1 LGIILLPR
9 IPARIS
15 LVFVGLMFLLPFL
28 NPYHFYPLTNFYTE
42 WLAFA
47 LGVVALAP
55 LGVKRFWEKVE
66 IPTLALWLFA
76 FAGLLLAQLGLLDIA
91 YPEMSVLGA
100 LYVVWAAWLVWLG
113 RVLAKSCGKEQLAL
127 SLAAMLVLGGL
138 LNAAAAV
145 VQFYDISF
153 PFSFMVASLVANKG
167 GAYGNF
173 GQNNHFADYLTL
185 ALISA
190 LYLRIKG
197 RVTLPTTAACTA
209 IFLYALA
216 LSGSR
221 STWLYL
227 VAALALSLWFRART
241 DAPRL
246 RRAALTLL
254 VLLPLFWLVQ
264 YAMARYG
271 LVTRIGVPTAG
282 YGMVTPDER
291 FMADLAQGL
300 LSKPG
305 GSGLSIRL
313 YMWHQALLMWS
324 RAPLLGVGFGQYGGV
339 FFQQAAELSR
349 YHIANYDR
357 NSHNALM
364 QLLAETGLVG
374 AGLVCA
380 GLGAWLWGLRRR
392 LAVTAETWW
401 MLCLL
406 SVLFVHSMLEYPL
419 WHADFLGVAAILLG
433 MGSESNLRVHL
444 SALSRFAF
452 PVMMAAGFFALGSVL
467 HAYRDLEQLL
477 YPRVLPKN
485 LAEILAR
492 NEALLNVDRNS
503 LLAPY
508 VELTYAGIIVP
519 DRRNL
524 EDKLALDR
532 RVLRFAPVPA
542 VAYRQVLLLGLN
554 GQRKAALLQLDRAVT
569 VFPSRLKSFVP
580 VAEQAAQQEPA
591 ALGEIAKVAKEK
603 LKQVDRNGR

>member
-1 LGIILLPR
+1 
-9 IPARIS
+9 
-15 LVFVGLMFLLPFL
+15 MFLLPFL

-47 LGVVALAP
+47 IGVAALAP
-55 LGVKRFWEKVE
+55 LSVKRFWKEVE
-66 IPTLALWLFA
+66 IPTLTVWLLA
-76 FAGLLLAQLGLLDIA
+76 FAALLLAQLAWLDIA
-91 YPEMSVLGA
+91 YPEMSLLGA
-100 LYVVWAAWLVWLG
+100 LYVVWAAWLIWLG
-113 RVLAKSCGKEQLAL
+113 RVLAKSCGMEQLAL
-127 SLAAMLVLGGL
+127 SLAAMLMLGGL

-153 PFSFMVASLVANKG
+153 PFSFMVARLVPNR

-173 GQNNHFADYLTL
+173 GQNNLFADYVTL

-197 RVTLPTTAACTA
+197 RLTLPTTVACAAL
-209 IFLYALA
+209 FLYVLS

-227 VAALALSLWFRART
+227 VAALALSLWFRARA

-246 RRAALTLL
+246 RRAALTLA

-271 LVTRIGVPTAG
+271 LATRIGVPVAG
-282 YGMVTPDER
+282 HVMVTPDER

-300 LSKPG
+300 LSKRG

-324 RAPLLGVGFGQYGGV
+324 RAPLLGVGFGQYAGV
-339 FFQQAAELSR
+339 FFQQAAELAR

-357 NSHNALM
+357 NAHNALM
-364 QLLAETGLVG
+364 QLLAETGLLG
-374 AGLVCA
+374 TGLVCA
-380 GLGAWLWGLRRR
+380 GLGAWLRGLRRR
-392 LAVTAETWW
+392 FAVTAEIWW

-419 WHADFLGVAAILLG
+419 WHANFLGVAAILLG
-433 MGSESNLRVHL
+433 MGSESNLRLRL

-452 PVMMAAGFFALGSVL
+452 PVMLVAGFFALGSVL

-485 LAEILAR
+485 RAEILAR
-492 NEALLNVDRNS
+492 NQGLLNVDRDT

-508 VELTYAGIIVP
+508 VELTYAGIIVA
-519 DRRNL
+519 DRTNL
-524 EDKLALDR
+524 QDKLALDR
-532 RVLRFAPVPA
+532 RVLRFMPVPEI
-542 VAYRQVLLLGLN
+542 AYRQVLLLGLN
-554 GQRKAALLQLDRAVT
+554 GQRAAALLQLDRAVA
-569 VFPSRLKSFVP
+569 VFPYRLKNFVAD
-580 VAEQAAQQEPA
+580 AEKAAQREPA
-591 ALGEIAKVAKEK
+591 ALGEIAKVAREK
-603 LKQVDRNGR
+603 LKQVDRNGG

>member
-1 LGIILLPR
+1 
-9 IPARIS
+9 
-15 LVFVGLMFLLPFL
+15 MFLLPFL

-42 WLAFA
+42 WLALA
-47 LGVVALAP
+47 IGLAALAP
-55 LGVKRFWEKVE
+55 LSVKRFWEEVE
-66 IPTLALWLFA
+66 IPTLALWLLA
-76 FAGLLLAQLGLLDIA
+76 FAGLLLAQLAWVDIA
-91 YPEMSVLGA
+91 YPEMSLLGA
-100 LYVVWAAWLVWLG
+100 LYVVWAAWLIWLG
-113 RVLAKSCGKEQLAL
+113 RVLAKSCGMEQLVL
-127 SLAAMLVLGGL
+127 WLAAMLVLGGL

-145 VQFYDISF
+145 IQFYDIGF
-153 PFSFMVASLVANKG
+153 PFGFMVASLGATKG

-173 GQNNHFADYLTL
+173 GQNNHFADYVTL

-197 RVTLPTTAACTA
+197 RLTLPTTAACSA
-209 IFLYALA
+209 IFLYVLS

-241 DAPRL
+241 GAPRL
-246 RRAALTLL
+246 RRAALTLAI
-254 VLLPLFWLVQ
+254 LLPLFALVQ
-264 YAMARYG
+264 YAMSRYG
-271 LVTRIGVPTAG
+271 LATRLGVSSAG
-282 YGMVTPDER
+282 YGPVTPSDR
-291 FMADLAQGL
+291 FMADLAHGL
-300 LSKPG
+300 LPQSG

-324 RAPLLGVGFGQYGGV
+324 RAPLLGVGFGQYAGV

-364 QLLAETGLVG
+364 QLLAETGVLG

-392 LAVTAETWW
+392 LAVTAESWW

-433 MGSESNLRVHL
+433 MGSERNLRLHL
-444 SALSRFAF
+444 SALSRYAF
-452 PVMMAAGFFALGSVL
+452 PVMVAAGVFALGSVL
-467 HAYRDLEQLL
+467 HAYRDLEQLM

-485 LAEILAR
+485 MEEIVAR
-492 NEALLNVDRNS
+492 NEGLLKLDRDT

-508 VELTYAGIIVP
+508 VEMTYAGIILA
-519 DRRNL
+519 DRNNL
-524 EDKLALDR
+524 KDKLALDR
-532 RVLRFAPVPA
+532 RVLRFMPVPEI
-542 VAYRQVLLLGLN
+542 AYRQVLLLGLN
-554 GQRKAALLQLDRAVT
+554 GERAAALLQLDRAAA
-569 VFPSRLKSFVP
+569 VFPYRLKNFVAE
-580 VAEQAAQQEPA
+580 AEQAAKQEPA
-591 ALGEIAKVAKEK
+591 ALGEIAKIAREK
-603 LKQVDRNGR
+603 LKQVDRNGW